1 MDEDECCTV
10 GQTNRKSGHILSR
23 VTPNPSPAESD
34 LSHNSSDGNSE
45 FEEALKNIKALNGQS
60 RYSDNEAE
68 EKSTSPSS
76 AEKSSTDKNVFDM
89 KLTSEENNTPDSLSS
104 NYTKKSETPLDSES
118 VSKLKTNLGN
128 LFSKTYSDSIVDKQQ
143 KVFCEDA
150 DSDSNELTCD
160 KAADL
165 LKDKK
170 DPGKDKSIHLNHL
183 NSPFEKSVNE
193 AIQGNGDH
201 CKTESVVS
209 HLGSAEKI
217 RDSFKSFLQKNSYN
231 KMLLKKKNDTNVQS
245 VTSTSDSQ
253 SVSKLSKTSSVRGN
267 LFENFESIASPETEA
282 KNYDDDEEEEDSRQK
297 EETIDCTTKSNGQAE
312 SKISSATLKS
322 EKNNLDK
329 KIVASDSPSEE
340 TTETNSVNNFCDKE
354 QKLSNHSSQ
363 SDGMKSNSK
372 SSSLHLDAS
381 PQLSPISNKESDGNS
396 EKSSKS
402 PKEIL
407 DNCNNLETNPSKKRP
422 AELDENVSNS
432 DCKDEE
438 MAPVKRSRL
447 DDMIGNLGS
456 RIGIKLDS
464 IPFVDELEESSKDSD
479 SSEKPSEDTASTD
492 EEDDT
497 EKAADVD
504 QKIIR
509 MTEKEL
515 AEIVK
520 REVEK
525 ILNSKETDLQSL
537 QQKIDELQAANESWK
552 TRAKELHKQV
562 LEQSVMQ
569 QKSEKRKMTV
579 ALKTHSTRHVGIQVD
594 EGKQSSTMLA
604 KITTQKDSIPSSASL
619 KAPEVTPKSQ
629 GMNAS
634 SPSAKYQPPWTRGSS
649 NQNTEPNPTMTP
661 TIINSNNP
669 TPLVTAPVGRKILPS
684 TNPSR
689 SGQMNNQINTPPVT
703 KFQSPTVKS
712 LLDASRNSSLNQV
725 SSSPAVVYQSSPGLF
740 VVSSPASTTTST
752 AHSILTKPVSSHIS
766 TPQAATSR
774 SSGSVKVIDLT
785 GDDENSL
792 TNQSNGKNL
801 VHTAAIAPIG
811 QVRPGIVPQQVVR
824 QVTPVQQQPVP
835 PGTSFLLSTPAGTQ
849 IISPTVTQALGST
862 RPGVCQYVLTSTP
875 NIRPGSL
882 VTVVPTQG
890 TQNSSIRPPIV
901 SSTIAS
907 ASSLPQ
913 LRPAQQ
919 SSSVA
924 SVDLTKGIRPPP
936 PLQSAPVSQRVVST
950 ILSSSS
956 SSQSLTSVAK
966 HPAALPPTP
975 SHNVQ
980 AQGLKSPPPKP
991 GLRITRVAQGIVLS
1005 WNMTLAESHAEISN
1019 YQLYAYQEG
1028 SASPSTSLWK
1038 KVGDIKALPLPMA
1051 CTLTQFHEG
1060 NKYHFAVRAV
1070 DAHGRV
1076 GPFSDPNTI
1085 NLGVGGK

>member
-1 MDEDECCTV
+1 MRLHKLSFAQSRRKVSHRTPLEEPGFCPKINNYFLPAFFQHNLSACLVQATMSAV
-10 GQTNRKSGHILSR
+10 EKVAANAAFSSSSSIGQTNRKSGHILSR

-104 NYTKKSETPLDSES
+104 NYTKKSETPVDSES

-128 LFSKTYSDSIVDKQQ
+128 LFSKTYSGSIVDKQQ

-160 KAADL
+160 KADL

-170 DPGKDKSIHLNHL
+170 DPGKDKSSHLNHL
-183 NSPFEKSVNE
+183 NSPFEKSVNQ

-231 KMLLKKKNDTNVQS
+231 KMLLKKKDDTNVQS

-282 KNYDDDEEEEDSRQK
+282 KNYDDDDEGEEEEDSRQK
-297 EETIDCTTKSNGQAE
+297 EETIDCKTKSNGQAE

-322 EKNNLDK
+322 EKNNLDN

-340 TTETNSVNNFCDKE
+340 TTETNTVNNFCDKE

-381 PQLSPISNKESDGNS
+381 PQLSPISNRESDGNS

-492 EEDDT
+492 EEDDA
-497 EKAADVD
+497 EKAADLD

-552 TRAKELHKQV
+552 TQANELHKQV

-579 ALKTHSTRHVGIQVD
+579 AHKTHSTRHVGIQVD
-594 EGKQSSTMLA
+594 EG
-604 KITTQKDSIPSSASL
+604 
-619 KAPEVTPKSQ
+619 
-629 GMNAS
+629 
-634 SPSAKYQPPWTRGSS
+634 
-649 NQNTEPNPTMTP
+649 
-661 TIINSNNP
+661 
-669 TPLVTAPVGRKILPS
+669 KILPS

-801 VHTAAIAPIG
+801 VHAAAIAPIG

>member
-1 MDEDECCTV
+1 MSAAQATMSAVEKV
-10 GQTNRKSGHILSR
+10 AANAAFSSSSSIGQTNRKSGHILSR

-104 NYTKKSETPLDSES
+104 NYTKKSETPVDSES

-128 LFSKTYSDSIVDKQQ
+128 LFSKTYSGSIVDKQQ

-160 KAADL
+160 KADL

-170 DPGKDKSIHLNHL
+170 DPGKDKSSHLNHL
-183 NSPFEKSVNE
+183 NSPFEKSVNQ

-231 KMLLKKKNDTNVQS
+231 KMLLKKKDDTNVQS

-282 KNYDDDEEEEDSRQK
+282 KNYDDDDEGEEEEDSRQK
-297 EETIDCTTKSNGQAE
+297 EETIDCKTKSNGQAE

-322 EKNNLDK
+322 EKNNLDN

-340 TTETNSVNNFCDKE
+340 TTETNTVNNFCDKE

-381 PQLSPISNKESDGNS
+381 PQLSPISNRESDGNS

-492 EEDDT
+492 EEDDA
-497 EKAADVD
+497 EKAADLD

-552 TRAKELHKQV
+552 TQANELHKQV

-579 ALKTHSTRHVGIQVD
+579 AHKTHSTRHVGIQVD
-594 EGKQSSTMLA
+594 EG
-604 KITTQKDSIPSSASL
+604 
-619 KAPEVTPKSQ
+619 
-629 GMNAS
+629 
-634 SPSAKYQPPWTRGSS
+634 
-649 NQNTEPNPTMTP
+649 
-661 TIINSNNP
+661 
-669 TPLVTAPVGRKILPS
+669 KILPS

-801 VHTAAIAPIG
+801 VHAAAIAPIG